1 MSCGHLSPDPALWE
15 TGPSPEHCKGS
26 PKVMAGLDQKM
37 CILLSSAC
45 LATSSHLSVHP
56 NWDVIEPELPAAG
69 GLGAS
74 QHLAIRFV
82 SNTCGDGAEGRW
94 LLSQEQSWAPGK
106 PLECWGVGHEVLLRP
121 GARNGVSSRSC
132 PGPWGSQVVDK
143 YGVGLFS
150 GGCDS
155 EERAACRGDWL

>member
-69 GLGAS
+69 SPRG
-74 QHLAIRFV
+74 QP
-82 SNTCGDGAEGRW
+82 
-94 LLSQEQSWAPGK
+94 APGNQ
-106 PLECWGVGHEVLLRP
+106 EIG
-121 GARNGVSSRSC
+121 
-132 PGPWGSQVVDK
+132 
-143 YGVGLFS
+143 
-150 GGCDS
+150 
-155 EERAACRGDWL
+155 RAHV